1 MVGGVS
7 ENASPDAIEIALRDL
22 RYDRS
27 WLTRGLLS
35 PENLLRQHQDFCAK
49 VPWST
54 DLEHFHI
61 NAFHAWR
68 IMRYQFTDAE
78 IEDAIAV
85 LMTDTDLFSTSSL
98 LLSLLQEALTDQQF
112 DRILEAACSK
122 GLGSKTAA
130 FERFLRT
137 WSKGTPNDEYL
148 RASVDSGIA
157 AIHLFLVKKC
167 DVPWVLEA
175 LKTVG
180 TSKEVRHV
188 ATQRLLQLQSR
199 QRHDP

>member
-1 MVGGVS
+1 MS

-22 RYDRS
+22 RYDRL

-35 PENLLRQHQDFCAK
+35 PENLLRQHQDFCSN

-54 DLEHFHI
+54 DLEHFHM

-68 IMRYQFTDAE
+68 IMRCQFTDAE
-78 IEDAIAV
+78 IDDAIAV
-85 LMTDTDLFSTSSL
+85 LMTDTNLLSTSSL
-98 LLSLLQEALTDQQF
+98 LQSLLREPLTDQQF
-112 DRILEAACSK
+112 DRILEVACSK

-130 FERFLRT
+130 LERFLRT
-137 WSKGTPNDEYL
+137 WSKGTPSDEYL
-148 RASVDSGIA
+148 RAAVDGGIP
-157 AIHLFLVKKC
+157 AIHLFLVKNC
-167 DVPWVLEA
+167 DVQWVLEA

-199 QRHDP
+199 RRHDP